1 VILNFLI
8 LNCTRFYN
16 SPGGGSSNNSS
27 FSDVLNS
34 LCNGL
39 VNLTGGE
46 HGTLSNLTASNS
58 NVYTGLTSFLD
69 TNDIAHTG
77 YPKAYINWIF
87 LDGQFN
93 YVSSLSGSVL
103 AASSTYPAGSLN
115 MVAPG
120 GPIALNKS
128 GYLYIWVSNETTG
141 WDVYYDNL
149 SVQYKQGPLLE
160 ENHYY
165 PFGLTMAGLSDKAI
179 KTNYSVNKF
188 RFNDGS
194 ELQNGEFADGTGLE
208 MYDAGFRGFDPQLG
222 RFTQADLL
230 SIEFPS
236 YGPYQF
242 ADGNPVYYSD
252 PSGASRSVSSFES
265 FADLW
270 NYLANNQFDLSSLSL
285 GSADVTTILN
295 LDSKSGG
302 GIGDITSSAST
313 TAGGGVS
320 INISYYVT
328 GTGNPDDG
336 TMTSV
341 VNKTIMD
348 P

>member
-87 LDGQFN
+87 LDDQFN

-149 SVQYKQGPLLE
+149 SVQYKQGPLDPPNVPE
-160 ENHYY
+160 YVAPKSGDRKVQNPNGSGSGWVDRNGHVWVPNDNKGNHAPHWDVQDPKNGTYENVY
-165 PFGLTMAGLSDKAI
+165 P
-179 KTNYSVNKF
+179 
-188 RFNDGS
+188 
-194 ELQNGEFADGTGLE
+194 
-208 MYDAGFRGFDPQLG
+208 
-222 RFTQADLL
+222 
-230 SIEFPS
+230 
-236 YGPYQF
+236 
-242 ADGNPVYYSD
+242 
-252 PSGASRSVSSFES
+252 SVS
-265 FADLW
+265 
-270 NYLANNQFDLSSLSL
+270 
-285 GSADVTTILN
+285 TTIQVGVGVAILA
-295 LDSKSGG
+295 
-302 GIGDITSSAST
+302 GIWEGVKWTVAVIGAPES
-313 TAGGGVS
+313 GGVS
-320 INISYYVT
+320 LGLLAI
-328 GTGNPDDG
+328 P
-336 TMTSV
+336 
-341 VNKTIMD
+341 
-348 P
+348 